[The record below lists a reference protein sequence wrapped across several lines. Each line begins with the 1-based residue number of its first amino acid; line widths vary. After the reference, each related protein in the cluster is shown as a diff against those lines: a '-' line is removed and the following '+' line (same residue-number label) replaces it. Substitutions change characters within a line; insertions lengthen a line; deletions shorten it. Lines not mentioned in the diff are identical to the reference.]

1 MQKSDLSNNLKSRE
15 KIYFFREGP
24 QKNMDGLRQIM
35 ADLLAPEKAA
45 QATAQMKELKNNQLL
60 LPSLMQI
67 ALRIEFF
74 YFFCVFE

>member
-1 MQKSDLSNNLKSRE
+1 MSYSSIFSERGATERE
-15 KIYFFREGP
+15 
-24 QKNMDGLRQIM
+24 MDGLRQIM

-67 ALRIEFF
+67 ALRHQFF
-74 YFFCVFE
+74 QNFD